1 MEIGGIM
8 KVPLLDL
15 KAQFLSIE
23 KEIRAAI
30 ERVLDTQQFIM
41 GPEVTGLESEV
52 AAFVGCGHGI
62 GVSSGTD
69 AILCALMALGVG
81 PGDEVIVPT
90 FTFFSTAGCVSR
102 LGARPVFAD
111 IEPDTYNMDVKTL
124 PKLITKKTKAIMP
137 VHLFGAC
144 ADMDAIMEMVK
155 GRNITVIEDAA
166 QALSSKYKGRR
177 AGCLGHVAC
186 FSFFPSKNL
195 GGFGDGGMITTNDA
209 ALGEKCRLIRMH
221 GSKPKYYHKIVGAN
235 FRLDALQAAVLRAK
249 LPHLD
254 SWSAAR
260 RRNAG
265 MYNKFLAGA
274 PVTLPVVREFNETI
288 YNQYCVRSTKR
299 DALQAHLKEKGIGTE
314 IYYPVPLHVQE
325 CFADLGC
332 KPGSLPVSEEAARQ
346 VLALPIYPELTEEQ
360 IRFVAESVRNF
371 G

>member
-1 MEIGGIM
+1 M

-23 KEIRAAI
+23 KEVRAAI
-30 ERVLDTQQFIM
+30 ERVLDTQHFIM

-52 AAFVGCGHGI
+52 AAFVGCSHGI

-81 PGDEVIVPT
+81 PGDEIIVPT

-102 LGARPVFAD
+102 LRARPVFAD
-111 IEPDTYNMDVKTL
+111 IEPDTYNIDIKTL
-124 PKLITKKTKAIMP
+124 PKLITKKTRAIMP

-155 GRNITVIEDAA
+155 GTNIAVIEDAA

-209 ALGEKCRLIRMH
+209 NLGEKCRLIRTH

-249 LPHLD
+249 LPHLEA
-254 SWSAAR
+254 WSAAR
-260 RRNAG
+260 RRNAAV
-265 MYNKFLAGA
+265 YDRLLAGA
-274 PVTLPVVREFNETI
+274 PVKTPVVRDFNETI
-288 YNQYCVRSTKR
+288 YNQYCIRSTRR
-299 DALQAHLKEKGIGTE
+299 DALQQHLKQKEIGTE

-325 CFADLGC
+325 CFAELGY

-360 IRFVAESVRNF
+360 IRYVADNVR
-371 G
+371 GLA

>member
-1 MEIGGIM
+1 M

-23 KEIRAAI
+23 KEVRAAI
-30 ERVLDTQQFIM
+30 ERVLDTQHFIM
-41 GPEVTGLESEV
+41 GPEVAGLESEV
-52 AAFVGCGHGI
+52 AALVGCSHGI

-111 IEPDTYNMDVKTL
+111 IEPDTYNMDVKSL
-124 PKLITKKTKAIMP
+124 PKLITKKTKVIMP

-155 GRNITVIEDAA
+155 GKNIAVIEDAA
-166 QALSSKYKGRR
+166 QALSSKYKGKR
-177 AGCLGHVAC
+177 AGCLGHIGC

-209 ALGEKCRLIRMH
+209 NLGDKCRLLRTH

-254 SWSAAR
+254 AWSAAR

-265 MYNKFLAGA
+265 MYNKLLAGG
-274 PVTLPVVREFNETI
+274 PVKLPVVREFNETI
-288 YNQYCVRSTKR
+288 YNQYCIRSSKR
-299 DALQAHLKEKGIGTE
+299 DALQANLKEKGIGTE

-325 CFADLGC
+325 CFADLGY
-332 KPGSLPVSEEAARQ
+332 KPGSLPVSEEAAKQ

-360 IRFVAESVRNF
+360 IKYVAESVRSF
-371 G
+371 A

>member
-1 MEIGGIM
+1 M

-15 KAQFLSIE
+15 KAQFRSIE

-30 ERVLDTQQFIM
+30 ERVLDTQHFIM

-52 AAFVGCGHGI
+52 AAFVGCAHGI

-102 LGARPVFAD
+102 LRAKPVFAD
-111 IEPDTYNMDVKTL
+111 IEPDTYNIDVKTL
-124 PKLITKKTKAIMP
+124 PQLITKKTKAIMP

-144 ADMDAIMEMVK
+144 ADMDAIMDMVK
-155 GRNITVIEDAA
+155 GTNIAVIEDAA
-166 QALSSKYKGRR
+166 QALSSKYKGKR
-177 AGCLGHVAC
+177 AGSLGHIGC

-209 ALGEKCRLIRMH
+209 DLAEKCRLIRTH
-221 GSKPKYYHKIVGAN
+221 GSKPKYYHKMVGAN
-235 FRLDALQAAVLRAK
+235 FRLDAIQAAVLRAK
-249 LPHLD
+249 LPRLD
-254 SWSAAR
+254 AWSAAR
-260 RRNAG
+260 RRNAAK
-265 MYNKFLAGA
+265 YDKLLAGG
-274 PVTLPVVREFNETI
+274 PVKTPVVREFNEMI

-299 DALQAHLKEKGIGTE
+299 DALQQHLKQKEIGTE

-325 CFADLGC
+325 CFADLGY
-332 KPGSLPVSEEAARQ
+332 KPGSLPVSEEAAKQ
-346 VLALPIYPELTEEQ
+346 VLALPIYPELTGEQ
-360 IRFVAESVRNF
+360 IKYVAESIRAF